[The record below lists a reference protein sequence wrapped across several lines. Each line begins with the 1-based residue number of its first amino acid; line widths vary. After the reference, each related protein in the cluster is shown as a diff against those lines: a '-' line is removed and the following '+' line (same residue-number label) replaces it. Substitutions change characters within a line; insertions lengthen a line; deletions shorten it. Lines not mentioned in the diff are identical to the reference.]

1 MRAGG
6 CPAVVAQW
14 QSTGGSSQR
23 YPGFDSRRLPTFF
36 TFLYF
41 HLITPKF
48 IYYGVSML
56 QIMYDDELPSFCSGV
71 GLVGEKVPLLLS
83 MASSMLTSE
92 YSSPPSSDPFRVA
105 IDVGLEGFWWNE
117 RDKQGL
123 IRRELI

>member
-6 CPAVVAQW
+6 CPAVMAQW

-23 YPGFDSRRLPTFF
+23 CPRFDSRRLPTFF
-36 TFLYF
+36 TFFYF
-41 HLITPKF
+41 HLITSKF

-56 QIMYDDELPSFCSGV
+56 QIMSDDELPSFCSGV

-105 IDVGLEGFWWNE
+105 IGGGLEGFWWNE
-117 RDKQGL
+117 RDKL
-123 IRRELI
+123 VT